1 MGIYCR
7 RRIRKEGPS
16 LSDVTSKNENAL
28 RILAL
33 VDERTAGLVT
43 EAVAEAGVCSVRFG
57 GGVAVDELVSGYP
70 VDLVLLD
77 PESMPGAAADGIA
90 NIKAASPSCEIALI
104 LSETDI
110 TMVVE
115 LMKLGAYDS
124 LPKPPTK
131 EGLVELIRGLL
142 ERNELEREN
151 RALVDALGQWR
162 SQTIISHSP
171 EMEKV
176 LSMAAR
182 AAKSSSTVLITG
194 ESGTGKELVARAI
207 HMAGPRRRKAFVPVN
222 IAALQENLIESELFG
237 HVRGAFT
244 GAMADRTGRFALAD
258 GGTLFID
265 EIGEVPSGIQVKLL
279 RVLQFGSYE
288 RVGENGAHRSD
299 VRIIAA
305 TNRDLEAEIRAGRF
319 RADLYYRLNVVPVSL
334 PPLRDHRADIPYL
347 VEFFIRRSA
356 AKNRKDIK
364 GITAE
369 AMSRIMRYQFP
380 GNVRELEN
388 VLERG
393 VVLCRGEYLT
403 ETDIFLP
410 IDEPREEEPEEGPG
424 GSYDQVMDAFERRF
438 LSAALERADNN
449 KSAAARELG
458 INERRLRYRLKSLGL
473 G

>member
-1 MGIYCR
+1 MNDS
-7 RRIRKEGPS
+7 IRFS
-16 LSDVTSKNENAL
+16 
-28 RILAL
+28 ILAL
-33 VDERTAGLVT
+33 VGRTTAPVVE
-43 EAVAEAGVCSVRFG
+43 EAVASIGACDLRIDGGESAIEAVK
-57 GGVAVDELVSGYP
+57 SGDK

-77 PESMPGAAADGIA
+77 PEAMTMATADGIA
-90 NIKAASPSCEIALI
+90 FLKAACPSCEIAL
-104 LSETDI
+104 LLGDHDI
-110 TMVVE
+110 TMDVE
-115 LMKLGAYDS
+115 LMRLGAYDS
-124 LPKPPTK
+124 LPNPPSTA
-131 EGLVELIRGLL
+131 ELVVLIRGLM
-142 ERNELEREN
+142 EKNEMEREN
-151 RALVDALGQWR
+151 RAMVEAFGQGR
-162 SQTIISHSP
+162 AQTIISHSP

-182 AAKSSSTVLITG
+182 AAKSDSTVLISG

-207 HMAGPRRRKAFVPVN
+207 HLAGPRKHKAFVPVN

-237 HVRGAFT
+237 HVKGAFT

-288 RVGENGAHRSD
+288 RVGENTPRESD

-305 TNRDLEAEIRAGRF
+305 TNRDLEAEVRAGRF
-319 RADLYYRLNVVPVSL
+319 RADLYYRVNVVPVSL
-334 PPLRDHRADIPYL
+334 PALRDHRADIPFL
-347 VEFFIRRSA
+347 VEYFIKKYA
-356 AKNRKDIK
+356 TKNRKPISS
-364 GITAE
+364 ITGE
-369 AMSRIMRYQFP
+369 AMSRIMRYPFP

-410 IDEPREEEPEEGPG
+410 IEGDKGDEAAPLIA
-424 GSYDQVMDAFERRF
+424 GSYDEAMGAFEKDF
-438 LSAALERADNN
+438 LSRILERSGHN

-458 INERRLRYRLKSLGL
+458 INERRLRYRLKVLGIE
-473 G
+473 

>member
-1 MGIYCR
+1 M
-7 RRIRKEGPS
+7 EE
-16 LSDVTSKNENAL
+16 ENNFS
-28 RILAL
+28 ILAL
-33 VDERTAGLVT
+33 LDESIAPIVA
-43 EAVAEAGVCSVRFG
+43 EAVALVGGCSLRIEG
-57 GGVAVDELVSGYP
+57 GQSALETVDNGTL

-77 PESMPGAAADGIA
+77 PDAVPLATADSIA
-90 NIKAASPSCEIALI
+90 YLKAACPTCEIAL
-104 LSETDI
+104 LLGDHDI
-110 TMVVE
+110 TMDVE
-115 LMKLGAYDS
+115 LMRIGAYDA
-124 LPKPPTK
+124 LTKPPTSD
-131 EGLVELIRGLL
+131 ELVRLIRSLM
-142 ERNELEREN
+142 EKNEMEREN
-151 RALVDALGQWR
+151 RAMVEALGQGR
-162 SQTIISHSP
+162 AQTIISHSP

-182 AAKSSSTVLITG
+182 AAKSDSTVLITG

-207 HMAGPRRRKAFVPVN
+207 HLAGPRKHKAFVPVN

-237 HVRGAFT
+237 HVKGAFT

-279 RVLQFGSYE
+279 RVLQFGAYE
-288 RVGENGAHRSD
+288 RVGENTPRDSD

-305 TNRDLEAEIRAGRF
+305 TNRDLEAEVRLGRF
-319 RADLYYRLNVVPVSL
+319 RADLYYRVNVVPVAL
-334 PPLRDHRADIPYL
+334 PALRDHRADIPYL
-347 VEFFIRRSA
+347 AEYFIKKYA
-356 AKNRKDIK
+356 AKNRKAVK

-369 AMSRIMRYQFP
+369 AMSRIMRYPFP

-410 IDEPREEEPEEGPG
+410 LEDTHDERPEAQLVG
-424 GSYDQVMDAFERRF
+424 GYDEVMGSFEKDYLTRVLARN
-438 LSAALERADNN
+438 AHN

-458 INERRLRYRLKSLGL
+458 VNERRLRYRLKVLGIE
-473 G
+473 

>member
-1 MGIYCR
+1 M
-7 RRIRKEGPS
+7 KELNS
-16 LSDVTSKNENAL
+16 F

-33 VDERTAGLVT
+33 VDAPTAVLVG
-43 EAVAEAGVCSVRFG
+43 EAVAEVGGCTLRVG
-57 GGVAVDELVSGYP
+57 GGESAFGDIVSGEKI
-70 VDLVLLD
+70 DLVLLD
-77 PESMPGAAADGIA
+77 PETVPMGAADGIA
-90 NIKAASPSCEIALI
+90 YLKAACSTCEIALV
-104 LSETDI
+104 LGEHDI
-110 TMVVE
+110 TIVVE
-115 LMKLGAYDS
+115 LMKIGAYDS
-124 LPKPPTK
+124 LPKPPSITD
-131 EGLVELIRGLL
+131 LVNLVRGLM
-142 ERNELEREN
+142 EKNEIEREN
-151 RALVDALGQWR
+151 RALVDALGQGR

-207 HMAGPRRRKAFVPVN
+207 HMAGPRRHKSFVPVN

-265 EIGEVPSGIQVKLL
+265 EIGEVPPGIQVKLL

-288 RVGENGAHRSD
+288 RVGENDAHESD

-334 PPLRDHRADIPYL
+334 PPLREHRADIPYL
-347 VEFFIRRSA
+347 VEFFIKRNA
-356 AKNRKDIK
+356 AKNRKAVK

-369 AMSRIMRYQFP
+369 AMSRIMRYPFP

-410 IDEPREEEPEEGPG
+410 TDEVVEEPAASVSLG
-424 GSYDQVMDAFERRF
+424 GYDEAMGGFERGF
-438 LSAALERADNN
+438 LSKALEKNGNN

-458 INERRLRYRLKSLGL
+458 INERRLRYRLKVLGL
-473 G
+473 D

>member
-1 MGIYCR
+1 MEKSTR
-7 RRIRKEGPS
+7 FS
-16 LSDVTSKNENAL
+16 
-28 RILAL
+28 ILAL
-33 VDERTAGLVT
+33 VASETEGVVRRAVEEVGACELRVDAGETALD
-43 EAVAEAGVCSVRFG
+43 AVE
-57 GGVAVDELVSGYP
+57 SGDQ

-77 PESMPGAAADGIA
+77 PDAVSMATADGIA
-90 NIKAASPSCEIALI
+90 VLKAACPSCEIAL
-104 LSETDI
+104 LLGDHDI
-110 TMVVE
+110 TMDVE
-115 LMKLGAYDS
+115 LMRLGAYDS
-124 LPKPPTK
+124 LPNPPTVAA
-131 EGLVELIRGLL
+131 LALLIRGLM
-142 ERNELEREN
+142 EKNETEREN
-151 RALVDALGQWR
+151 RAMVEAMGQGR

-182 AAKSSSTVLITG
+182 AAKSDSTVLITG

-207 HMAGPRRRKAFVPVN
+207 HLAGPRKHKAFVPVN

-237 HVRGAFT
+237 HVKGAFT

-265 EIGEVPSGIQVKLL
+265 EIGEVPPGIQVKLL

-288 RVGENGAHRSD
+288 RVGENAPTVSD

-305 TNRDLEAEIRAGRF
+305 TNRDLEAEVRAGRF
-319 RADLYYRLNVVPVSL
+319 RADLYYRVNVVPVSL
-334 PPLRDHRADIPYL
+334 PALRDHRADIPYL
-347 VEFFIRRSA
+347 VDYFIKKYA
-356 AKNRKDIK
+356 IKNGKPVK
-364 GITAE
+364 SITGE
-369 AMSRIMRYQFP
+369 AMARIMRYPFP

-410 IDEPREEEPEEGPG
+410 DEAEGGADDAPMPPG
-424 GSYDQVMDAFERRF
+424 GYDEVMSTFERGY
-438 LSAALERADNN
+438 LTKILERSAHN

-458 INERRLRYRLKSLGL
+458 INERRLRYRLKVLGIE
-473 G
+473 

>member
-1 MGIYCR
+1 M
-7 RRIRKEGPS
+7 KE
-16 LSDVTSKNENAL
+16 NNNFN
-28 RILAL
+28 ILAL
-33 VDERTAGLVT
+33 VDIATADLVRA
-43 EAVAEAGVCSVRFG
+43 AVESVGGCSLVVDG
-57 GGVAVDELVSGYP
+57 GESAIQTVQNGDI

-77 PESMPGAAADGIA
+77 PNAVSMATADGIA
-90 NIKAASPSCEIALI
+90 FLKAACPTCEIAL
-104 LSETDI
+104 LLGDHDI
-110 TMVVE
+110 TMDVE
-115 LMKLGAYDS
+115 LMRMGAYDS
-124 LPKPPTK
+124 LPSPPSK
-131 EGLVELIRGLL
+131 AELVLLISGLMEK
-142 ERNELEREN
+142 NEMEREN
-151 RALVDALGQWR
+151 RAMVEALGQGR
-162 SQTIISHSP
+162 AQTIISHSP

-182 AAKSSSTVLITG
+182 AAKSDSTVLITG

-207 HMAGPRRRKAFVPVN
+207 HLAGPRKHKAFVPVN

-237 HVRGAFT
+237 HVKGAFT

-279 RVLQFGSYE
+279 RVLQFGSFE
-288 RVGENGAHRSD
+288 RVGENAPHESD

-305 TNRDLEAEIRAGRF
+305 TNRDLEAEVRAGRF
-319 RADLYYRLNVVPVSL
+319 RADLYYRVNVVPVSL
-334 PPLRDHRADIPYL
+334 PALRDHRGDIPYL
-347 VEFFIRRSA
+347 VEYFIKKYSS
-356 AKNRKDIK
+356 KNRKPVK

-369 AMSRIMRYQFP
+369 AMSRIMRYPFP

-410 IDEPREEEPEEGPG
+410 TDDPREDNSMPTLSG
-424 GSYDQVMDAFERRF
+424 GYDEVMGGFEKEF
-438 LSAALERADNN
+438 LSRVLERNAHN

-458 INERRLRYRLKSLGL
+458 INERRLRYRLKVLSLE
-473 G
+473 

>member
-1 MGIYCR
+1 M
-7 RRIRKEGPS
+7 KDMNS
-16 LSDVTSKNENAL
+16 FN
-28 RILAL
+28 ILAL
-33 VDERTAGLVT
+33 VDENAADLVRL
-43 EAVAEAGVCSVRFG
+43 AAESIGGCSLRVDG
-57 GGVAVDELVSGYP
+57 GESAIETVQNGDI

-77 PESMPGAAADGIA
+77 PNAVSMATADGIA
-90 NIKAASPSCEIALI
+90 FLKAACPTCEIAL
-104 LSETDI
+104 LLGDHDI
-110 TMVVE
+110 TMDVE
-115 LMKLGAYDS
+115 LMRMGAYDS
-124 LPKPPTK
+124 LPSPPSK
-131 EGLVELIRGLL
+131 EELVLLIGGLMEK
-142 ERNELEREN
+142 NEMEREN
-151 RALVDALGQWR
+151 RAMVEALGQGR
-162 SQTIISHSP
+162 AQTIISHSP

-182 AAKSSSTVLITG
+182 AAKSDSTVLITG

-207 HMAGPRRRKAFVPVN
+207 HLAGPRKHKAFVPVN

-237 HVRGAFT
+237 HVKGAFT

-279 RVLQFGSYE
+279 RVLQFGSFE
-288 RVGENGAHRSD
+288 RVGENAPHESD

-305 TNRDLEAEIRAGRF
+305 TNRDLEAEVRAGRF
-319 RADLYYRLNVVPVSL
+319 RADLYYRVNVVPVSL
-334 PPLRDHRADIPYL
+334 PALRDHRGDIPYL
-347 VEFFIRRSA
+347 VEYFIKKYSS
-356 AKNRKDIK
+356 KNRKPVK

-369 AMSRIMRYQFP
+369 AMSRIMRYPFP

-410 IDEPREEEPEEGPG
+410 NDDPREDPSMPTLSG
-424 GSYDQVMDAFERRF
+424 GYDEAMGGFEREF
-438 LSAALERADNN
+438 LSRVLERNAHN

-458 INERRLRYRLKSLGL
+458 INERRLRYRLKVLSLE
-473 G
+473 